1 MLPKDHT
8 LLEKRLGYRFDD
20 PTVLRVALT
29 HRSYLNENRDMRE
42 HNERLEFLGDAV
54 LELIVTDFLY
64 HAMPDTPE
72 GKMTSIRAALV
83 RKENLAR
90 AARELHLGDFLFLSK
105 GEEQTGGRENDYILA
120 NTVESVIGATYLE
133 HGLKYCKKFIEKY
146 ILNRLDDILSQKLH
160 RDAKSYL
167 QELAQEKLQL
177 TPTYKIIAEEGPDHE
192 KLFEAGV
199 YFGELLQGQG
209 KGGSKRAAE
218 LKAAE
223 TALKKLGWD
232 K

>member
-1 MLPKDHT
+1 MLPKSQT
-8 LLEKRLGYRFDD
+8 LLEKKLGYSFDD
-20 PTVLRVALT
+20 PTLLRTALT

-54 LELIVTDFLY
+54 LELVVTDFLY
-64 HAMPDTPE
+64 HSMPDTPE

-90 AARELHLGDFLFLSK
+90 AARDLSLGDFLYLSK

-120 NTVESVIGATYLE
+120 NSVESVLGATYLE
-133 HGLKYCKKFIEKY
+133 HGLKYCRKFIEKN
-146 ILNRLDDILSQKLH
+146 ILNRLDLILQHKLH
-160 RDAKSYL
+160 RDSKSYL
-167 QELAQEKLQL
+167 QEMAQEKLQL
-177 TPTYKIIAEEGPDHE
+177 TPTYRILSEEGPDHE
-192 KLFEAGV
+192 KIFEAGV
-199 YFGELLQGQG
+199 YFGEMLQGQG

-223 TALKKLGWD
+223 VSLRQLGWE
-232 K
+232 